1 MSASVRIL
9 GISGSLRRNSYNTA
23 ALRAAQELAPS
34 DMRIEMADLSAIP
47 LYNQDEQDR
56 QVPESVAR
64 LVAQVQAADAI
75 LFATPEYNYSVP
87 GVLKNAIDWVSR
99 AKPQPFAGKPA
110 AVMGAS
116 PGALGTGRAQYHLR
130 QIGVFLDLHFLN
142 KPEILI
148 ASAHERFDAQ
158 GKLTHEPTREY
169 LGKLLLALKVWTHFH
184 QRGTS
189 A

>member
-1 MSASVRIL
+1 MSSFKFL

-34 DMRIEMADLSAIP
+34 EMRIEMADLSAIP

-87 GVLKNAIDWVSR
+87 GVLKNAIDVASR
-99 AKPQPFAGKPA
+99 PYGKSSFLGKPT
-110 AVMGAS
+110 GIISNS
-116 PGALGTGRAQYHLR
+116 PGPLGGHPRYVLSTWRAARRQLPASLLR
-130 QIGVFLDLHFLN
+130 RPDD
-142 KPEILI
+142 
-148 ASAHERFDAQ
+148 S
-158 GKLTHEPTREY
+158 
-169 LGKLLLALKVWTHFH
+169 
-184 QRGTS
+184 
-189 A
+189 